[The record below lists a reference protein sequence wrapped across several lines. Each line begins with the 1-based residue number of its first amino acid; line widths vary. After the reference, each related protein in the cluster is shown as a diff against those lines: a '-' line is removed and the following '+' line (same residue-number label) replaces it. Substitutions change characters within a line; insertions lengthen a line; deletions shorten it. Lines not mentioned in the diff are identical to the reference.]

1 MKDYTMDISSVA
13 NVQSITAYDQNK
25 TRQEAG
31 ILVLKKAMDMQ
42 KSGVTDLLN
51 ALPTELPLA
60 SSGTLGTQLNT
71 LA

>member
-1 MKDYTMDISSVA
+1 MKDYTMDILSVA
-13 NVQSITAYDQNK
+13 NVHSTAPIDQNQL
-25 TRQEAG
+25 RQEAG
-31 ILVLKKAMDMQ
+31 ILVLKKAIDIQ